1 MGADDHFHV
10 FNLSIR
16 KVGSFEK
23 SLRKNF
29 HEDCKNLPNRSQESV
44 RNLVKILSVLK
55 TRIESG
61 KKSPTKQR
69 IFEHVDDHLILHF
82 FAFPFNIFTFACFFL
97 CFSLVLLF
105 SFDFFLLFIFCRMT
119 CFFLMF
125 FISSPP
131 HFFLF
136 SPKSCKCLVCS
147 SPVFALPFVCRR
159 ERFRVHVVKRIF
171 EQS

>member
-1 MGADDHFHV
+1 MFMGADDHFHV

-29 HEDCKNLPNRSQESV
+29 YEDCKNLPNRSQESL
-44 RNLVKILSVLK
+44 RNLMRILSVLK

-82 FAFPFNIFTFACFFL
+82 FAFPFNIFITFACFFL

-105 SFDFFLLFIFCRMT
+105 SFDFFYFSFFAEWHVFFWCFSFLLHLIS
-119 CFFLMF
+119 FFFRQNHANVWSVL
-125 FISSPP
+125 
-131 HFFLF
+131 
-136 SPKSCKCLVCS
+136 
-147 SPVFALPFVCRR
+147 LPFSLSRLS
-159 ERFRVHVVKRIF
+159 VVVNGF
-171 EQS
+171 ESTS